1 MGNEAFDPGQILRV
15 LAEHRVE
22 FVVVGG
28 VAVQAHG
35 YIRGTQDLDLIPRP
49 DLANLSRLGE
59 ALAELGARLHRTARP
74 VDITDPQVLKRAALV
89 PVLTVHGRLDLM
101 NIAATAGMPKS
112 YADLRAR
119 ALEVDLD
126 GTQVAVVGF
135 DDLIRM
141 KKAAG
146 REQDRIDIGAL
157 TRLDDDLAA
166 EAGEST

>member
-1 MGNEAFDPGQILRV
+1 VANEVFDPEQILRV

-35 YIRGTQDLDLIPRP
+35 YIRGTQDLDLVPRP

-59 ALAELGARLHRTARP
+59 ALADLGARLHRTARP

-89 PVLTVHGRLDLM
+89 PVLTVYGRLDLM
-101 NIAATAGMPKS
+101 NIAGTAGMPKDYS
-112 YADLRAR
+112 ELRAR

-126 GTQVAVVGF
+126 GTQIAVVGL
-135 DDLIRM
+135 DDLIKM
-141 KKAAG
+141 KKVAG

-157 TRLDDDLAA
+157 TALDDDVAR